1 MSFIGFRIDQAKGLF
16 FDRQKVQSAVSRAE
30 RRVLSKFG
38 SFVRQDSKQRIRR
51 RKRSSSPGE
60 SPTNRTGLLKRH
72 IYFVFSPET
81 RSVVIGPVLLNRS
94 TGAPETLEHG
104 GEAVIE
110 TKRRQSVRVEI
121 ESRPFMG
128 PAFQQELPK
137 LPALWRD
144 SVT

>member
-1 MSFIGFRIDQAKGLF
+1 MPFIGFRIDQAQGLF

-94 TGAPETLEHG
+94 TGVPETLEHG
-104 GEAVIE
+104 GEITIE
-110 TKRRQSVRVEI
+110 TKRRQSFRVDI
-121 ESRPFMG
+121 EAPPFMG

>member
-1 MSFIGFRIDQAKGLF
+1 MPFIGFRIDQAKGLF
-16 FDRQKVQSAVSRAE
+16 FDRQKVQSAVNRAE

-72 IYFVFSPET
+72 IYCAFSPET
-81 RSVVIGPVLLNRS
+81 RIVVIGPVLLNRS

-104 GEAVIE
+104 GETTIE
-110 TKRRQSVRVEI
+110 TKRRQSIRVEI
-121 ESRPFMG
+121 EARPFMG
-128 PAFQQELPK
+128 PAFNQELPK

>member
-1 MSFIGFRIDQAKGLF
+1 MPFIGFRIDQAKGLF
-16 FDRQKVQSAVSRAE
+16 FDRQKLQSAVNRAE

-60 SPTNRTGLLKRH
+60 APTNRTGLLKRH

-94 TGAPETLEHG
+94 TGAPATLEHG
-104 GEAVIE
+104 GETVIE
-110 TKRRQSVRVEI
+110 TKRRQSIRVDI
-121 ESRPFMG
+121 EARPFMG
-128 PAFQQELPK
+128 PAFQQELSK

>member
-1 MSFIGFRIDQAKGLF
+1 MPFIGFRIDQAKGLF

-72 IYFVFSPET
+72 IYFVLSPET

-104 GEAVIE
+104 GEITTE
-110 TKRRQSVRVEI
+110 TKRRQSIRVDI
-121 ESRPFMG
+121 KARPFMG
-128 PAFQQELPK
+128 PAFQHELPK

>member
-1 MSFIGFRIDQAKGLF
+1 MPFIGFRVDQAKGLF
-16 FDRQKVQSAVSRAE
+16 FDRQKVQSAVNRAE

-60 SPTNRTGLLKRH
+60 SPTNRTGLLKQH
-72 IYFVFSPET
+72 IYFVFSQET

-104 GEAVIE
+104 GETTIE
-110 TKRRQSVRVEI
+110 TKRRKSIRVEI
-121 ESRPFMG
+121 EARPFMG

>member
-1 MSFIGFRIDQAKGLF
+1 MPFIGFRIDQAKGLF
-16 FDRQKVQSAVSRAE
+16 FDRHKVQSAVSRGE

-104 GEAVIE
+104 GETTIE

-121 ESRPFMG
+121 EARPFMG